1 MPTDSNHHAKP
12 DKTKQSTAVRLIPF
26 IVGCALFMQMLDSS
40 VVAMALPIM
49 ADTFNTMAVRM
60 NIAITAYLVAVAI
73 FVPVCGWA
81 ADRFGAKKIFLFAII
96 LFCLSS
102 LGGFIVTFTSWH
114 WIFLINIPMGML
126 GIFMVL
132 KYIQEYKKE
141 NPPSLDWPGF
151 ILSGLAMASCVYGFE
166 SLAKNQG
173 FINAYFLLA
182 ISLISGILYRFHA
195 KRVANPIIDL
205 SLLKIQSFAISIIA
219 GNLCR
224 FAVGSTPFL
233 LALLLQI
240 GFNYTPLSAG
250 IITFSGALG
259 ALAMKFVAIPIL
271 KRFGF
276 RRVLTVNAVI
286 TGLFIMAC
294 ALFTLETPVWIITMT
309 LLFGGFFRSLEFTS
323 VNTLSFANI
332 KPEKMSQASS
342 FSATAQQVGISMGMG
357 IATLSIDLSM
367 RLNGSLTPSIQDIKS
382 GFIVIGAASILSAL
396 WFYRLEKSAGAGLY

>member
-1 MPTDSNHHAKP
+1 MRNKPRPPGRGEYQISFKLRYLKTQYLNITMPTDSNHHAKP

-259 ALAMKFVAIPIL
+259 VLAMKFVAIPIL

-294 ALFTLETPVWIITMT
+294 A
-309 LLFGGFFRSLEFTS
+309 
-323 VNTLSFANI
+323 
-332 KPEKMSQASS
+332 
-342 FSATAQQVGISMGMG
+342 
-357 IATLSIDLSM
+357 
-367 RLNGSLTPSIQDIKS
+367 
-382 GFIVIGAASILSAL
+382 
-396 WFYRLEKSAGAGLY
+396 